1 MSGKCSAEK
10 AEVVETVETKR
21 ALNLTP
27 ESDGKRVMRG
37 TAEEE
42 SLREIIR
49 MLDADI
55 LESEQFMGGLA
66 TFQKDITEPLHVHPD
81 AEEINIIL
89 EGEGLLITDKDVIT
103 CTPGQWQFIPKGVPH
118 SHSNKNDAP
127 FRFAWLYSP
136 PTKSVPKG

>member
-1 MSGKCSAEK
+1 MSNEAT
-10 AEVVETVETKR
+10 VVTKR
-21 ALNLTP
+21 ALNLDP
-27 ESDGKRVMRG
+27 AKEGKLVMRG
-37 TAEEE
+37 TAEEG

-66 TFQKDITEPLHVHPD
+66 TFVPGRTEPMHVHPD

-89 EGEGLLITDKDVIT
+89 EGEGQLITDKDVID
-103 CTPGQWQFIPKGVPH
+103 CKPGEWQFIPKGTPH
-118 SHSNKNDAP
+118 SHTNQGNAP

>member
-1 MSGKCSAEK
+1 MSTTDAEQ
-10 AEVVETVETKR
+10 TKR
-21 ALNLTP
+21 ALNLEP
-27 ESDGKRVMRG
+27 EVHGKMVMRG
-37 TAEEE
+37 TAEEK

-66 TFQKDITEPLHVHPD
+66 TFQKGITEPMHVHPD

-89 EGEGLLITDKDVIT
+89 EGEGQLITDKDVII
-103 CTPGQWQFIPKGVPH
+103 CKPGEWQFIPKGVPH
-118 SHSNKNDAP
+118 SHSNQNDAP

>member
-1 MSGKCSAEK
+1 MSS
-10 AEVVETVETKR
+10 ETSEQTKR
-21 ALNLTP
+21 ALNLDP
-27 ESDGKRVMRG
+27 AKEGKVVMRG
-37 TAEEE
+37 TAEEK

-66 TFQKDITEPLHVHPD
+66 TFQQGITEPLHVHPD

-89 EGEGLLITDKDVIT
+89 EGEGQLITDKDVII
-103 CTPGQWQFIPKGVPH
+103 CKPGEWQFIPKGVPH
-118 SHSNKNDAP
+118 SHSNQNAAP

>member
-1 MSGKCSAEK
+1 MGKECGCGCS
-10 AEVVETVETKR
+10 VETKK
-21 ALNLTP
+21 ALNLEP
-27 ESDGKRVMRG
+27 SVHGKPVMRG
-37 TAEEE
+37 TAEEK

-103 CTPGQWQFIPKGVPH
+103 CKPGEWQFIPKGVPH
-118 SHSNKNDAP
+118 SHSNKNAEP

>member
-1 MSGKCSAEK
+1 MSTKEAEQ
-10 AEVVETVETKR
+10 TKR
-21 ALNLTP
+21 ALNLDP
-27 ESDGKRVMRG
+27 AVQGKVVMRG
-37 TAEEE
+37 TAEEK
-42 SLREIIR
+42 SLREIVR

-66 TFQKDITEPLHVHPD
+66 TFTTDITEPLHVHPD

-103 CTPGQWQFIPKGVPH
+103 CKPGEWQFIPKGVPH
-118 SHSNKNDAP
+118 SHSNPNAAP

>member
-1 MSGKCSAEK
+1 MSKDNAEQ
-10 AEVVETVETKR
+10 TKR
-21 ALNLTP
+21 ALNLDP
-27 ESDGKRVMRG
+27 AKEGKLVTRG
-37 TAEEE
+37 TAEEG

-66 TFQKDITEPLHVHPD
+66 TFVPGRTEPLHVHPD

-89 EGEGLLITDKDVIT
+89 EGEGQLITDKDVIN
-103 CTPGQWQFIPKGVPH
+103 CKPGEWQFIPKGVPH
-118 SHSNKNDAP
+118 SHTNQGTAP

>member
-1 MSGKCSAEK
+1 MSTTDAEQ
-10 AEVVETVETKR
+10 TKR
-21 ALNLTP
+21 ALNLEP
-27 ESDGKRVMRG
+27 AVHGKMVMRG
-37 TAEEE
+37 TAEEK

-66 TFQKDITEPLHVHPD
+66 TFQNGITEPMHVHPD

-103 CTPGQWQFIPKGVPH
+103 CKPGEWQFIPKGVPH
-118 SHSNKNDAP
+118 SHSNEKDAP